1 MDPFMIIWVFLIG
14 VIAGIILTLSL
25 LYTTAILPLHRK
37 IEQLTSEY
45 QSLLK
50 ITDQNQNND

>member
-1 MDPFMIIWVFLIG
+1 MDSFMIIWVFLIG
-14 VIAGIILTLSL
+14 VIVGVILALSL

-37 IEQLTSEY
+37 IERLTSEY

-50 ITDQNQNND
+50 INDQNNNND